1 MITAGADRCAR
12 IGQTAHINRDCA
24 FTEHAKPELTGLV
37 RSPAENR
44 AVAGQRTGVGLR
56 LIAAGRDTGD
66 ASRQGR
72 HPGGVGVVCKGS
84 VPQLAIV
91 IAPPARNPTTGDMGA
106 RVLQARG
113 QGDNPAAKPD
123 DGYRYGV

>member
-24 FTEHAKPELTGLV
+24 FTGHAKPELTGLV

-44 AVAGQRTGVGLR
+44 AVAGQRTSMRLR

-66 ASRQGR
+66 ASRQGC
-72 HPGGVGVVCKGS
+72 HPGGVGMVCKGS
-84 VPQLAIV
+84 VPQFAIL
-91 IAPPARNPTTGDMGA
+91 IAPPAFDPTAGAMGA
-106 RVLQARG
+106 RVLPARG
-113 QGDNPAAKPD
+113 QGDNPTAKPD
-123 DGYRYGV
+123 DGYRCGS